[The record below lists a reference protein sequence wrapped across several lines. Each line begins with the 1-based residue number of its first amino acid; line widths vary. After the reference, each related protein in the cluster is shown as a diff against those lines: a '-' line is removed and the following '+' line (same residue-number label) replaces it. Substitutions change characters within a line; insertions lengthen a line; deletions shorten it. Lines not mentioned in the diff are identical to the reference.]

1 MKTLFFTSI
10 KGLERNLNS
19 EHENSYSFL
28 TDTEIQSL
36 TENRYKSLR
45 YLSNKHERSAIAIQI
60 MLDRYILKEFK

>member
-19 EHENSYSFL
+19 EYERSYAFW

-36 TENRYKSLR
+36 IYNSDKSLR
-45 YLSNKHERSAIAIQI
+45 YLANKYKRSENAIQI
-60 MLDRYILKEFK
+60 MLDRYIC